1 MVVLWYIISPKK
13 IEYFISLN
21 IPEKDEYGNKDL
33 DLFALTEIGQ
43 EFFNLEPLRLG
54 HKTSKK
60 EIISSISTDI
70 AWISMCYN
78 VPLYVYVISDR
89 YYNKNLNL
97 GFSSCTHLS
106 CNKRLQDVLSGV
118 SDYSSEESKK
128 LKIPKENRYAINL
141 YEDVEE
147 RITNMLN
154 NMDLK
159 NNAYFCVKWTIK
171 GILRE

>member
-1 MVVLWYIISPKK
+1 M
-13 IEYFISLN
+13 
-21 IPEKDEYGNKDL
+21 
-33 DLFALTEIGQ
+33 
-43 EFFNLEPLRLG
+43 
-54 HKTSKK
+54 
-60 EIISSISTDI
+60 
-70 AWISMCYN
+70 
-78 VPLYVYVISDR
+78 
-89 YYNKNLNL
+89 
-97 GFSSCTHLS
+97 
-106 CNKRLQDVLSGV
+106 SGV

-171 GILRE
+171 GILKE